1 MDKLDDKDLLEVNW
15 LGQSEDIVNDMIG
28 VNNTSRAMLVGVGV
42 PVSMQLWSLV
52 SST

>member
-42 PVSMQLWSLV
+42 PGVTAAIAVHIMH
-52 SST
+52 